1 MVDRHALSDAQVIR
15 DIRDQ
20 LVSKNCLLRSVKSQV
35 DNPDRVTQRILKKQE
50 QIDLLTIQ
58 IHDMKHMLFGGMD
71 VVDQLIT
78 DIESLEDKLNLL
90 ANKSAIAHMKRL
102 VAKIE
107 ASGMTIDELRSENL
121 RSEE

>member
-1 MVDRHALSDAQVIR
+1 MVDRHTLSDAQVIR

-107 ASGMTIDELRSENL
+107 ASGMTIDELR
-121 RSEE
+121 REE

>member
-15 DIRDQ
+15 DLREQ
-20 LVSKNCLLRSVKSQV
+20 LVSKNCLLRSVRSQV

-50 QIDLLTIQ
+50 QIDMLTIQ

-78 DIESLEDKLNLL
+78 DIESLEDKVNLL
-90 ANKSAIAHMKRL
+90 VNKSAIAKM
-102 VAKIE
+102 AKLIAKLE
-107 ASGMTIDELRSENL
+107 ASGMTIDDL